1 MKRPGTIALFVFLT
15 LCCFPQTNDT
25 LYVHYL
31 NNPPFAS
38 LENGTPKGLE
48 IDIINEYI
56 LWQRTTKKL
65 NTTPKY
71 IAFNNIDELEASVK
85 KSSHNTVGLGAIT
98 ITPEKIKEI
107 DFTTAYLKNVA
118 FCISN
123 GNATDIKAKTQPEII
138 KTFGIM
144 TALTVTN
151 TTLNKYVNE
160 LKKSYLPDLKLMAQP
175 SGTKILDE
183 IARNVLYFGYVD
195 AITFWYYVKNN
206 PGKFVKIQKPLIQTK
221 EEFGFILPKGCN
233 QKVLFNEFFTVFKKT
248 KNYPLLLEK
257 HLGSYMGQIMAIN

>member
-1 MKRPGTIALFVFLT
+1 MKRIVTIALFAFCT
-15 LCCFPQTNDT
+15 FFCFSQANDT
-25 LYVHYL
+25 IYIHYL
-31 NNPPFAS
+31 NNPPFSS
-38 LENGTPKGLE
+38 LENGAPKGLE
-48 IDIINEYI
+48 IDIINEYL
-56 LWQRTTKKL
+56 LWQKTAKKTTF
-65 NTTPKY
+65 TPKY
-71 IAFNNIDELEASVK
+71 IGFTNVDELYASVK
-85 KSSHNTVGLGAIT
+85 NSSHNTIGLGAIT
-98 ITPEKIKEI
+98 ITPEKTKEI
-107 DFTTAYLKNVA
+107 EFTTSYLKNVA

-221 EEFGFILPKGCN
+221 EEFGFVLPKGCN
-233 QKVLFNEFFTVFKKT
+233 QKVVFNEFFMGFKKT
-248 KNYPLLLEK
+248 KNYNLLLEK
-257 HLGSYMGQIMAIN
+257 HLGSYMGQIMAVN